1 MDYEDDIYY
10 EDEFED
16 IPRGKVVNGFF
27 EDEIEFEYR
36 TDTAAYSN
44 YELCEH
50 LNSHFRFFGGK
61 DMDIILLYFLSH
73 KRQDE
78 IMKILDK
85 TQPAISYDVTRIKK
99 QIEYVMR
106 VVEFVDDFIM
116 FIVDEHVKLNTHER
130 ELLTVFFYS
139 TSIIKTS
146 KILNQNH
153 ITCRTHINNT
163 INKLKELG
171 YMEQYKFFTYLLNNL
186 NKVKKQ
192 ITVE

>member
-1 MDYEDDIYY
+1 
-10 EDEFED
+10 
-16 IPRGKVVNGFF
+16 
-27 EDEIEFEYR
+27 
-36 TDTAAYSN
+36 
-44 YELCEH
+44 
-50 LNSHFRFFGGK
+50 
-61 DMDIILLYFLSH
+61 
-73 KRQDE
+73 
-78 IMKILDK
+78 MKILDK
-85 TQPAISYDVTRIKK
+85 TQPAISYDVTRIKR

-106 VVEFVDDFIM
+106 VVEFVDDFIV
-116 FIVDEHVKLNTHER
+116 FIVDENVKLNTHER

-171 YMEQYKFFTYLLNNL
+171 YMEQYEFFAYLLENL

>member
-1 MDYEDDIYY
+1 MGYDDEYY
-10 EDEFED
+10 EEEFDE
-16 IPRGKVVNGFF
+16 IPQGKVVNGFL
-27 EDEIEFEYR
+27 ENEIEIECQ
-36 TDTAAYSN
+36 TDITAYSN

-61 DMDIILLYFLSH
+61 DMDIILLYFLSK

-78 IMKILDK
+78 IMRILDK

-99 QIEYVMR
+99 QIEFVMR
-106 VVEFVDDFIM
+106 VVEFVDDFIV
-116 FIVDEHVKLNTHER
+116 FIVDENIKLNTHER

-146 KILNQNH
+146 KILGQNH

-171 YMEQYKFFTYLLNNL
+171 YNEQYDFFSYLLNNL
-186 NKVKKQ
+186 NKIKKQ
-192 ITVE
+192 IE

>member
-1 MDYEDDIYY
+1 MDYDNDIY
-10 EDEFED
+10 EDEFEY
-16 IPRGKVVNGFF
+16 IPKEKVVNGFL
-27 EDEIEFEYR
+27 ENEIEIEYQ
-36 TDTAAYSN
+36 TDTTAYSN

-50 LNSHFRFFGGK
+50 LDSHFRFFGGK

-85 TQPAISYDVTRIKK
+85 TQPAISYDVTRIKR

-106 VVEFVDDFIM
+106 VVEFVDDFIA
-116 FIVDEHVKLNTHER
+116 FIVNENVKLNTHER

-171 YMEQYKFFTYLLNNL
+171 YMEQYEFFAYLLENL

-192 ITVE
+192 ITIE